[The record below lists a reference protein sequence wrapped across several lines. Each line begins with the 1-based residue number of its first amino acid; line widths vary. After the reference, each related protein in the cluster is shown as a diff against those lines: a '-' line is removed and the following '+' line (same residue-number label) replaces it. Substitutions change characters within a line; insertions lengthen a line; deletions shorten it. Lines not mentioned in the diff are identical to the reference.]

1 MSAATGG
8 VLLLG
13 ATGRTGGRV
22 LKQLLERG
30 VPVCALV
37 RSADRLPAGAAAH
50 PRLTVVEAD
59 LASMP
64 AEELRRHVAGR
75 SAVISCL
82 GHSMN
87 LRGVFGPP
95 RDLVEGALRAVCD
108 AATSLRPATPL
119 RLILMSSVSVNRP
132 ARADVRRGAGDRAFV
147 SLVRALMPPARD
159 NQRAADALASE
170 VGAEHP
176 FVEWVVVRPDSLLEG
191 DPSAYRTHEGIV
203 SSLFRADG
211 TRFANVAQFMVEL
224 ATDEAAWRR
233 WRGQMP
239 VIVDDVAGR
248 AAKSVAAA
256 WESPTAAG
264 PGRRR
269 RRRSVR

>member
-1 MSAATGG
+1 MSASTAG

-22 LKQLLERG
+22 LRQLLERG

-37 RSADRLPAGAAAH
+37 RSAARLPPGAVAD

-64 AEELRRHVAGR
+64 AEALRRHVEGR

-82 GHSMN
+82 GHTVS
-87 LRGVFGPP
+87 LRGLFGSP
-95 RDLVEGALRAVCD
+95 RDLVEGAVRAVCD
-108 AATSLRPATPL
+108 AATSLRPETPL

-132 ARADVRRGAGDRAFV
+132 ARADVRRGAGERVFV
-147 SLVRALMPPARD
+147 ALLRALLPPARD

-211 TRFANVAQFMVEL
+211 TRFANVAGLMVEL

-248 AAKSVAAA
+248 QA
-256 WESPTAAG
+256 
-264 PGRRR
+264 
-269 RRRSVR
+269 